1 MSITKHQYKKLIWI
15 DVESPVKE
23 KVSELINQYNL
34 DPVIVGEIITPTP
47 RDKIDLYKNIIYL
60 VLHFPKSQPSGYESR
75 EHEIDFI
82 LSKKFMIT
90 VHYGPINSV
99 YEFSKLL
106 ETNSIL
112 KSNETKHAG
121 FLFYYLIHEFYCDS
135 TDKILDIG
143 NNLKLIEKKI
153 FDGKEGE
160 MVQALSNLNR
170 KLIDFKQ
177 ATHLHS
183 EILKTLEGAGSKFFG
198 ADFHH
203 YLTTISSE
211 YNRAQNILEN
221 QKSIL
226 NDLRQTN
233 DSLLSMKT
241 GHTMKTL
248 TIISF
253 VIFPLTLIAGIF
265 GMNTKNMPLVG
276 TRYDFWIILIIMAIA
291 VVLMFVF
298 FRHKKWI

>member
-1 MSITKHQYKKLIWI
+1 MITKHKHKKLIWI

-23 KVSELINQYNL
+23 DVLELVDQYGL
-34 DPVIVGEIITPTP
+34 DPAMANEVITPTL
-47 RDKIDLYKNIIYL
+47 RDKIDLHKNIIYL
-60 VLHFPKSQPSGYESR
+60 VLHFPKSQSSGYESR

-82 LSKKFMIT
+82 LGKTFMIT

-121 FLFYYLIHEFYCDS
+121 FLFYYLIHEFYRNS

-183 EILKTLEGAGSKFFG
+183 DILKTLEDAGSKFFG
-198 ADFHH
+198 TDFRH

-211 YNRAQNILEN
+211 YNKAQNILDN

-241 GHTMKTL
+241 GHAMKTL
-248 TIISF
+248 SMVSF

-265 GMNTKNMPLVG
+265 GMNTKDMPLIG
-276 TRYDFWIILIIMAIA
+276 ARYDFWIIIAIMAMA
-291 VVLMFVF
+291 VVLMFTF
-298 FRHKKWI
+298 FKKKKWI